1 MLHSVV
7 IVHHEVVLADDILS
21 SGLLFRQIICLNSNV
36 QFMLLSHAFHAFE
49 LFLVVQIV
57 LDSFALFQFCLF
69 VDLEGWDWDWGGLII
84 IFVLVSLP
92 LLVIQKFFLY
102 LFSFIFSMH
111 FVNVMGAPEAYDMRG
126 SWLDCGQF

>member
-1 MLHSVV
+1 MLHRVV

-21 SGLLFRQIICLNSNV
+21 SDLLFRQIICLNSNV

-57 LDSFALFQFCLF
+57 LDCFALFQFCLF

-84 IFVLVSLP
+84 IIFFFLVSLP
-92 LLVIQKFFLY
+92 LLGIQKFFLY
-102 LFSFIFSMH
+102 LFSPCTLSM
-111 FVNVMGAPEAYDMRG
+111 
-126 SWLDCGQF
+126 

>member
-1 MLHSVV
+1 
-7 IVHHEVVLADDILS
+7 
-21 SGLLFRQIICLNSNV
+21 
-36 QFMLLSHAFHAFE
+36 MLLSHAFHAFE

-92 LLVIQKFFLY
+92 LLVIQKFSLY
-102 LFSFIFSMH
+102 LFSPCTLSM
-111 FVNVMGAPEAYDMRG
+111 
-126 SWLDCGQF
+126 